1 MGSGRYLP
9 KQTRTDHDTSD
20 FIIRSGPALNVADA
34 VFKQDGGRSID
45 LEPFTLLGRL
55 ASGQEY
61 RAYVDEAAT
70 DGTAIPAG
78 IYIGPTIPAADIVA
92 GDVENL
98 DVLVY
103 GAWFDE
109 SRLIIENSKTLETI
123 IDVGTIQART
133 VRDYLHYRGL
143 IPFETSTS
151 SGGEN

>member
-9 KQTRTDHDTSD
+9 KQLRSDHDSSD
-20 FIIRSGPALNVADA
+20 FIIRSSPALNITDA

-45 LEPFTLLGRL
+45 LEPLTLLGRL
-55 ASGQEY
+55 AAGQEY

-78 IYIGPTIPAADIVA
+78 IYIGPVIPAADIVA
-92 GDVENL
+92 GDVENI
-98 DVLVY
+98 DVLIY

-109 SRLIIENSKTLETI
+109 SRLIIENAKTLETI
-123 IDVGTIQART
+123 IGTASIHAKT

-143 IPFETSTS
+143 IPMPTSTS